1 MDAITGKKAGAKRIA
16 RPLIIRGRLREKKK
30 KKRGKRK
37 KEGQK
42 EGGEKKENFTRERK
56 ENIGDDL
63 YLDTIRRGMM
73 SGQRGIG

>member
-16 RPLIIRGRLREKKK
+16 RPLIIRGRLRKKK
-30 KKRGKRK
+30 KKGRKRDRKREGK
-37 KEGQK
+37 
-42 EGGEKKENFTRERK
+42 KKENFTRERK

>member
-16 RPLIIRGRLREKKK
+16 RPLIIRGRLRKKK
-30 KKRGKRK
+30 KKEEKGRKRDRKREGK
-37 KEGQK
+37 
-42 EGGEKKENFTRERK
+42 KKENFTRERK